1 MKNNLNNKNNMK
13 KAIIYSAM
21 ALATLSMSSC
31 GDDFLLLEPAGAVS
45 ENALLSED
53 GIDMALTGVY
63 SSLNGMTQ
71 TGWMGYAALSN
82 YCFGDVAGADAN
94 KGSQSSDQSD
104 FTAIEVYSFSAAN
117 SYISGKWAAVYE
129 AAKRANNVIDMVDKA
144 GDAVANPDLIKAQ
157 CLFIKGVWM
166 FEGIRMFGAA
176 IPYVSLED
184 YQASTDPQVSN
195 VDESGNYV
203 YIWDK
208 VAADLKEAASKLPET
223 WTNTTGYGAGQYG
236 RATSWMAKA
245 MLAKLYLYWSS
256 PFNGKNATADHW
268 SDAKALLD
276 DIINNGV
283 DAKGKKFQ
291 LAKTYAELFNN
302 AATSDWTG
310 ESVFDVQLT
319 ISGTQTDTNSPVY
332 SPAIGV
338 PGALGMGGW
347 GFYQPTYEFVNSFM
361 VDEDGLPLKNYT
373 DYEPRTVMGNPN
385 PVTDLDTP
393 LDPRVDYC
401 AGRFGVPYLDW
412 GIPTE
417 IGGWVRDYT
426 NGGLY
431 MNIKYQ
437 ARKADYGNTAVLNA
451 VGSNAANYHVI
462 RFADILLMR
471 AEVAIHENDL
481 DTALKLIN
489 QVRERA
495 ANSFVKNEAAG
506 KTFDNKVTGKTESG
520 AAANYRIGLY
530 KSFANA
536 TEAHTALE
544 REMRAEFG
552 MEGHRWFDIA
562 RWGTVGKVLNDYRAY
577 EGTYF
582 PGKFGNVYN
591 ENWVTFPIPVTEIQ
605 TAMGRFVQNENW
617 K

>member
-1 MKNNLNNKNNMK
+1 MK

-31 GDDFLLLEPAGAVS
+31 GDSFLLLEPAGAVS
-45 ENALLSED
+45 ETALLSD
-53 GIDMALTGVY
+53 NGIDMVLTGAY
-63 SSLNGMTQ
+63 SSLNNMNQ

-117 SYISGKWAAVYE
+117 SYIQGKWAAVYE
-129 AAKRANNVIDMVDKA
+129 AAKRCNNVIDMVEKTENLT
-144 GDAVANPDLIKAQ
+144 NPELIIAQ
-157 CLFIKGVWM
+157 AKFIKGVWM
-166 FEGIRMFGAA
+166 FEGIRMFGAF

-184 YQASTDPQVSN
+184 YQASTDPQVTNHKEGSD
-195 VDESGNYV
+195 VADIP
-203 YIWDK
+203 IWDL
-208 VAADLKEAASKLPET
+208 VAKDLKEAAEVLPDT
-223 WTNTTGYGAGQYG
+223 WTNTTGYGATQYG
-236 RATSWMAKA
+236 RATKWMAKA

-256 PFNGKNATADHW
+256 PYNGKNATDDHW
-268 SDAKALLD
+268 NDCKALLD
-276 DIINNGV
+276 EIIANGK
-283 DAKGKKFQ
+283 DAKGTPFK
-291 LAKTYAELFNN
+291 LAKTYGELFNN
-302 AATSDWTG
+302 ANTSDWTG

-319 ISGTQTDTNSPVY
+319 INGTQTDTNAAVY
-332 SPAIGV
+332 SPAIGT
-338 PGALGMGGW
+338 PGALGLGGW

-361 VDEDGLPLKNYT
+361 VDDNGLPLANYT
-373 DYEPRTVMGNPN
+373 DFEPLTTMGATA

-401 AGRFGVPYLDW
+401 AGRFGVPYLDY
-412 GIPTE
+412 GIPT
-417 IGGWVRDYT
+417 GVTGWVRDYT

-437 ARKADYGNTAVLNA
+437 HRMADRGGTAVA
-451 VGSNAANYHVI
+451 TAIGSNSANYHVI

-481 DTALKLIN
+481 ATALDLIN
-489 QVRERA
+489 QVRARA
-495 ANSFVKNEAAG
+495 ANSFIKNEKAD
-506 KTFDNKVTGKTESG
+506 KTFDNKVAGKIESG

-530 KSFANA
+530 TSFANA
-536 TEAHTALE
+536 AEATTALK

-562 RWGTVGKVLNDYRAY
+562 RWGEAASVLNAYRAY

-591 ENWVTFPIPVTEIQ
+591 ENWVTYPIPITEIQ
-605 TAMGRFVQNENW
+605 TAMGRIAQNANW